1 MANDEKQRDEAPW
14 GDMSV
19 PDNLEEIARASVY
32 RSSADMPKEMRRAQL
47 ISYMMG
53 MLPRG
58 VNMTREEVEEFV
70 DSNCYYG

>member
-32 RSSADMPKEMRRAQL
+32 PSLADMPREMRRAQR
-47 ISYMMG
+47 ISFIMS

-58 VNMTREEVEEFV
+58 VKMTREEVAEFI
-70 DSNCYYG
+70 DSNYG

>member
-19 PDNLEEIARASVY
+19 PDDFEETLRASVY
-32 RSSADMPKEMRRAQL
+32 PSLADMPREMRRAQR
-47 ISYMMG
+47 ISFIMS

-58 VNMTREEVEEFV
+58 VKMTREEVAEFI
-70 DSNCYYG
+70 DSNYG